1 MSSGFSSCHIMS
13 GIRGEQACLL
23 SVEET
28 VLSLQT
34 DTDNGLEYHE
44 VSSLFLLTFTLLHSL
59 YSSHSLLSGAKTGGF
74 RTSKIPSC

>member
-44 VSSLFLLTFTLLHSL
+44 VGSYFLLLYYTLSLL
-59 YSSHSLLSGAKTGGF
+59 YSLSTL
-74 RTSKIPSC
+74 RS

>member
-44 VSSLFLLTFTLLHSL
+44 VGSFFLFLYYTL
-59 YSSHSLLSGAKTGGF
+59 SLL
-74 RTSKIPSC
+74 